1 MVKGEVYSEVFSFID
16 MLEPEYINKIPY
28 DILERIIDE
37 KDDTY
42 VPRFNSI
49 EEYFENNNT
58 SKEAILIIIYLYLK
72 FWCENLEDLDNLKHT
87 IIENEKQF
95 ISNANQYFKKDA
107 KNIDIEPMKT
117 NVGMAISTVKK
128 ENIFVKILKRIRN
141 AFRLSK

>member
-72 FWCENLEDLDNLKHT
+72 FWCKNLEDLDNLKHT